1 MHRMA
6 FMDACP
12 ARPAGPKPSAHVP
25 PGEVPQ
31 RAGAWALGHEIGRG
45 GTSVVYAARHRDAR
59 RGAVTGGAPRGAA
72 AVKVARDGLPDE
84 AAARFADE
92 ARMLATFD
100 HDGIVRMLGSG
111 QLPDGR
117 PYIAMTRAWG
127 EPVTR
132 HTRRLPVSRRLA
144 VFRSVCHAVAEVHRC
159 GIVHCDLKPG
169 NVFVALGGRVTLLDF
184 GIARA
189 PGAAA
194 GALLLTP
201 DFAAPEQLL
210 GETLSLAT
218 DVYALG
224 LLLHDVLC
232 GSRRRVPWGLSGGGP
247 TVFSGTLTGTLPD
260 GARLAALRA
269 AAPVTRADGR
279 TARLTDGL
287 RDVLA
292 TALHTDPARRYS
304 SAACLARAVERAA
317 PHAF

>member
-1 MHRMA
+1 MNRTA

-12 ARPAGPKPSAHVP
+12 ARPAIQPTGDRSAA
-25 PGEVPQ
+25 EAPQ
-31 RAGAWALGHEIGRG
+31 WAGAWALGHVLGRG
-45 GTSVVYAARHRDAR
+45 GTSVVYAARHHDAA
-59 RGAVTGGAPRGAA
+59 RGAVTGAAPRGAA
-72 AVKVARDGLPDE
+72 AVKVARDGLATE
-84 AAARFADE
+84 AAARFEDE

-100 HDGIVRMLGSG
+100 HDAIVRVLGSG

-144 VFRSVCHAVAEVHRC
+144 VFRDVCRAVAEVHRC

-169 NVFVALGGRVTLLDF
+169 NVFVAAGGHVTLLDF

-189 PGAAA
+189 TDAAA

-210 GETLSLAT
+210 GETVSFAT

-224 LLLHDVLC
+224 LVLHDVLC
-232 GSRRRVPWGLSGGGP
+232 GSRRRVPWGLSGGGT
-247 TVFSGTLTGTLPD
+247 TVFSGTLTGALLD
-260 GARLAALRA
+260 SGRIAALGA
-269 AAPVTRADGR
+269 AAQATRADVH
-279 TARLTDGL
+279 ASRLTDGL

>member
-1 MHRMA
+1 MPG
-6 FMDACP
+6 P
-12 ARPAGPKPSAHVP
+12 A
-25 PGEVPQ
+25 GEVPQ
-31 RAGAWALGHEIGRG
+31 RAGDWALGHVLGRG
-45 GTSVVYAARHRDAR
+45 GTSVVYAARHADAR
-59 RGAVTGGAPRGAA
+59 RGGVTRGAA
-72 AVKVARDGLPDE
+72 AVKVARDGLAPE
-84 AAARFADE
+84 AASRFEGE
-92 ARMLATFD
+92 ARMMATFD
-100 HDGIVRMLGSG
+100 HDGIARMLGFG

-132 HTRRLPVSRRLA
+132 HTRRLPVAQRLA
-144 VFRSVCHAVAEVHRC
+144 VFRDVCHTVAEVHRC

-169 NVFVALGGRVTLLDF
+169 NVFVAAGGHVTLLDF

-189 PGAAA
+189 PGAAG

-201 DFAAPEQLL
+201 DVAAPEQLL
-210 GETLSLAT
+210 GETVSFAT

-232 GSRRRVPWGLSGGGP
+232 GSRRRVPWGLSGGGT
-247 TVFSGTLTGTLPD
+247 TVFSGTLTGALPD
-260 GARLAALRA
+260 GARIAALGTA
-269 AAPVTRADGR
+269 AQVTRAAVR
-279 TARLTDGL
+279 TARLSDGL

-304 SAACLARAVERAA
+304 SAACLAQAVERAA